1 MDIKRKKRM
10 LVVIKSV
17 VRKKQGSFTIKELKK
32 EMSSILRYKNF
43 DNDIENEQEIC
54 EFIRKIQSEK
64 KLFKY
69 KEEDTKYFFVH

>member
-1 MDIKRKKRM
+1 M

-43 DNDIENEQEIC
+43 DNDIENEKEIC

-64 KLFKY
+64 RLFKY